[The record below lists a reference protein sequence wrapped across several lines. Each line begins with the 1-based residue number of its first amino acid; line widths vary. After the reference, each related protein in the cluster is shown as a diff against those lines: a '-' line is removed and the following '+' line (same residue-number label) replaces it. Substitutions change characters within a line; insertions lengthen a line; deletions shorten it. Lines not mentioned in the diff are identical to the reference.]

1 MGKLFEYI
9 RGYYTVSAEKESAER
24 ALGLMMQN
32 DVPFYHVCA
41 DGEKISFRLDGASLK
56 KYLSLTDGKMPDD
69 ENIER
74 TGLFF
79 VASKYR
85 MRLGFFIGAVLFAA
99 ILAAASLVVWDIN
112 IYGEKTVSEKEIE
125 DVLRDYGVYIGS
137 FIPRIDTQEAEINL
151 AVAVSDISF
160 ASINLRGT
168 VAEVIVHE
176 KVDRVSDSG
185 SSPSNIIADFDGQ
198 IETVEVLGGMPV
210 VSRGQIVRKGQLL
223 VSGVIDSA
231 ALGYRLVKSR
241 GNIYARTTLSFESV
255 IPLKY
260 EHKTYTGNEK
270 TLKTLKFFSKNINLF
285 TNNEIYFEN
294 YDTIENNKRI
304 CLFGKVELPVFFCG
318 KTFHEYSLSE
328 ATRTEAEAIK
338 LAYRD
343 ILSQSEPYLADGQV
357 LARYIDVSSDGE
369 SVTMKCDVECIID
382 IGKESVIQT
391 KRE

>member
-1 MGKLFEYI
+1 MGRLLEYV
-9 RGYYTVSAEKESAER
+9 RGYYTVTAEKESAEK
-24 ALGLMMQN
+24 ALELMMQN

-41 DGEKISFRLDGASLK
+41 DGDNVSFRMSVPSLK
-56 KYLSLTDGKMPDD
+56 KYLALTDGKMPD
-69 ENIER
+69 EEKIER

-85 MRLGFFIGAVLFAA
+85 MRLGFFIGAVMFAA

-125 DVLRDYGVYIGS
+125 SVLRDYGVYIGA
-137 FIPRIDTQEAEINL
+137 FIPNINTSAAEISL
-151 AVAVSDISF
+151 AVAVDDISF

-176 KVDRVSDSG
+176 KADRISDGDSA
-185 SSPSNIIADFDGQ
+185 PSNLIAGFDGQ

-231 ALGYRLVKSR
+231 TLGYRLVKSR
-241 GNIYARTTLSFESV
+241 GNVYARTTLSFESV

-260 EHKTYTGNEK
+260 EQKTYTGNAKELRTVK
-270 TLKTLKFFSKNINLF
+270 IFSKNVNLF

-294 YDTIENNKRI
+294 YDTIESNKRV
-304 CLFGKVELPVFFCG
+304 CLFGKIELPVFFTG
-318 KTFHEYSLSE
+318 KTLREYSLSE

-343 ILSQSEPYLADGQV
+343 ILRQSEPYLADGQI
-357 LARYIDVSSDGE
+357 LARYIDVRSDGG

-382 IGKESVIQT
+382 IGKESIIQT